1 MMTDLCPDLGEIL
14 LESTFS
20 ISKDLGKSGLAKN
33 QHDSIST
40 ITLDYLERRG
50 NQYRVAQSGPFFLI
64 PSFTQNFE

>member
-33 QHDSIST
+33 QHDSISMT
-40 ITLDYLERRG
+40 
-50 NQYRVAQSGPFFLI
+50 QSAP
-64 PSFTQNFE
+64 